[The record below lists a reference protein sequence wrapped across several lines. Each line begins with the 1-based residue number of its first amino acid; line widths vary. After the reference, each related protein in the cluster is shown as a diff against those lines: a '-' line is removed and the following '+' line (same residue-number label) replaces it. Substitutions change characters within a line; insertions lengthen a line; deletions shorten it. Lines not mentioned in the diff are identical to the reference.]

1 MNVNIDFARSVRRKR
16 LIYQGTRKQRI
27 LLSLRS
33 FLSGILILVFFL
45 ALIVLT
51 YYDNPDPVTLTLLS
65 IPALLVIVSMMLQN
79 RLARTKS
86 KRIQD
91 DQTAI
96 FRFLLRK
103 YPGII
108 RHNCSEQIIIITR
121 PRKSIFN
128 KEFLILQ
135 DGEHIYMNISLYS
148 QGNLKYMFLAIP
160 QYFTSRAVLK
170 NFRRA
175 FVRDRKG
182 TNATARSAR
191 AIV

>member
-1 MNVNIDFARSVRRKR
+1 M
-16 LIYQGTRKQRI
+16 KQRF

-33 FLSGILILVFFL
+33 FLSGIFILIVFL
-45 ALIVLT
+45 ALIVFA
-51 YYDNPDPVTLTLLS
+51 YFNNPDPFTLILLS
-65 IPALLVIVSMMLQN
+65 IPTLLVIISMALQN
-79 RLARTKS
+79 RLVRTES
-86 KRIQD
+86 ARIQD

-108 RHNCSEQIIIITR
+108 RHNCSEQIMIITR
-121 PRKSIFN
+121 PRKSLFN

-135 DGEHIYMNISLYS
+135 DGAHIYINISMYS
-148 QGNLKYMFLAIP
+148 QGNLKYMFFSIP
-160 QYFTSRAVLK
+160 HYFTSRAVLK

-175 FVRDRKG
+175 FVRG
-182 TNATARSAR
+182 TKRADPPSAAAR

>member
-1 MNVNIDFARSVRRKR
+1 MNKNIDFAKSVRRNR
-16 LIYQGTRKQRI
+16 LIFQGTRKQRFV
-27 LLSLRS
+27 LSLRS
-33 FLSGILILVFFL
+33 FLSGIFILLMFL
-45 ALIVLT
+45 ALFLFA
-51 YYDNPDPVTLTLLS
+51 YYNNSDTFTLTLLALS
-65 IPALLVIVSMMLQN
+65 ALLVIVSMWLQN
-79 RLARTKS
+79 RLVRTKS
-86 KRIQD
+86 TRIQD

-121 PRKSIFN
+121 PRRSFFN

-135 DGEHIYMNISLYS
+135 DGEHIYMNISTYS
-148 QGNLKYMFLAIP
+148 QGNLKYMFLSIP

-175 FVRDRKG
+175 FVRG
-182 TNATARSAR
+182 AQGSNPPQQAR